1 MLNRSREE
9 EKRREEKRREE
20 KRREEKRRARRS
32 AGKDELRRHKSICST
47 AQLLNCSKPSF
58 AEAGKWI
65 FIISLLLLLLLV
77 LLVLFCVRGDLCVRL
92 FDDLVCSQP
101 GLVKPTAFE
110 S

>member
-1 MLNRSREE
+1 MHWL
-9 EKRREEKRREE
+9 
-20 KRREEKRRARRS
+20 
-32 AGKDELRRHKSICST
+32 HKSTLTCST

-58 AEAGKWI
+58 AEAGEWI
-65 FIISLLLLLLLV
+65 FIISLLLLLVLLV
-77 LLVLFCVRGDLCVRL
+77 LLCVRRDLCVRL